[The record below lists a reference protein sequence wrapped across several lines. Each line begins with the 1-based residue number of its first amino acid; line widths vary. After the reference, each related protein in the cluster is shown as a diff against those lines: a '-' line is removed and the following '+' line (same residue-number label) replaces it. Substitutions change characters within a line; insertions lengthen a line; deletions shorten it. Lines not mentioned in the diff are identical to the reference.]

1 MSSAAIRGTVHPAKC
16 AEVGMVQYG
25 LPSMVQWFNN
35 GSIWFNIGIYPVLSD
50 LTTGHLPS
58 DKTGYSLVIGP
69 LKHRDMENISEDLSP
84 RFWGCEAFLNI

>member
-58 DKTGYSLVIGP
+58 DKTGYSLVTFLGP
-69 LKHRDMENISEDLSP
+69 FQSGYGTYANIFRQDFGDAKPS
-84 RFWGCEAFLNI
+84 